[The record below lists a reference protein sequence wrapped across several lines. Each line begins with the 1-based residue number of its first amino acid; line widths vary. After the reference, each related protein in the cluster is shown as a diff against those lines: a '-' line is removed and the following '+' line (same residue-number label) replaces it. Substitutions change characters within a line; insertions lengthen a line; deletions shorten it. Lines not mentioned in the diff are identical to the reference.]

1 MAESQNVEW
10 KESWRDEYLKWICGF
25 ANAQGGKI
33 YIGADDNGKVIGLQ
47 DSKKLLEDIPN
58 KVRDVLGIIVDVNL
72 LKKNGHDYIEIC
84 VNPNSYPV
92 NYKGEY
98 HYRSGSTKQQ
108 LKGQALN
115 QFLLQKTG
123 ITWDS
128 VPVQGVVVQDL
139 RNDSFDIFREQAV
152 FSKRMDRKDIN
163 ATNEQL
169 LDSLNLLENGQL
181 KRAAIL
187 LFHHN
192 PEKWIPGAYVKVGY
206 FASDSELLYQDEI
219 HGSLMSQADRV
230 VDLIFTKYLK
240 ASISYQ
246 GVTRVESY
254 PFPKAAIREAVFN
267 AIAHKFYGAL
277 IPIQISV
284 YTDKIYIA
292 NDCIFPED
300 WTVDDLMGKH
310 RSRPYNP
317 LIANTFF
324 RAGFIEAWGRGI
336 EKIKDSCK
344 EAGNPMPEYTIK
356 REDIMV
362 MFKSLVSA
370 TNQVTNQVTNQA
382 IQGKQAG
389 NNSICTRIL
398 HIIQDEPTLSQKRI
412 AGILGEK
419 YSTVK
424 YYMESMKK
432 AGIIKR
438 EGSSQKGKWLIL

>member
-1 MAESQNVEW
+1 MN
-10 KESWRDEYLKWICGF
+10 
-25 ANAQGGKI
+25 
-33 YIGADDNGKVIGLQ
+33 LQ
-47 DSKKLLEDIPN
+47 K
-58 KVRDVLGIIVDVNL
+58 R
-72 LKKNGHDYIEIC
+72 
-84 VNPNSYPV
+84 
-92 NYKGEY
+92 
-98 HYRSGSTKQQ
+98 
-108 LKGQALN
+108 
-115 QFLLQKTG
+115 FLLQKTG

-128 VPVQGVVVQDL
+128 VPIQGVTIQDL

-152 FSKRMDRKDIN
+152 RSKRMDKKDID

-169 LDSLNLLENGQL
+169 LDSLNLLENSHL

-192 PEKWIPGAYVKVGY
+192 PEKWIPGAYIKIGY
-206 FASDSELLYQDEI
+206 FESDSELRYQDEI
-219 HGSLMSQADRV
+219 HGSLISQADKV

-240 ASISYQ
+240 ADISYQ
-246 GVTRVESY
+246 GVTRVETY
-254 PFPKAAIREAVFN
+254 PFPKEAIREAVFN

-284 YTDKIYIA
+284 YADRIYIA

-300 WTVDDLMGKH
+300 WTINDLMGKH

-362 MFKSLVSA
+362 MFKSLVSSTDQA
-370 TNQVTNQVTNQA
+370 TNQATDRANQ
-382 IQGKQAG
+382 G
-389 NNSICTRIL
+389 NDNSVVTRIL
-398 HIIQDEPTLSQKRI
+398 KVIQEEPSLSQKKI
-412 AGILGEK
+412 ADVIGEK
-419 YSTVK
+419 CSTVK

-432 AGIIKR
+432 SGIIKR
-438 EGSSQKGKWLIL
+438 EGSSQKGKWIIL

>member
-1 MAESQNVEW
+1 M
-10 KESWRDEYLKWICGF
+10 DMWICKCP
-25 ANAQGGKI
+25 GGEI
-33 YIGADDNGKVIGLQ
+33 YIGTDDDGTVIGVQ
-47 DSKKLLEDIPN
+47 NSKKLLEDIPN
-58 KVRDVLGIIVDVNL
+58 KVRDILGIIVDVNL
-72 LKKNGHDYIEIC
+72 LAEDGKDYIEIC
-84 VNPNSYPV
+84 VKPNSYPV

-98 HYRSGSTKQQ
+98 HYRSGSTRQQ

-115 QFLLQKTG
+115 QFLMQKTG

-128 VPVQGVVVQDL
+128 VPVQSVTIQDF

-152 FSKRMDRKDIN
+152 LSKRMDNKDID

-169 LDSLNLLENGQL
+169 LDSLNLLENGQF

-192 PEKWIPGAYVKVGY
+192 PEKWIPGAYVKIGY
-206 FASDSELLYQDEI
+206 FESDAELRYQDEI
-219 HGSLMSQADRV
+219 HGSLISQADRV

-240 ASISYQ
+240 ADISYR
-246 GVTRVESY
+246 GVTRVETY
-254 PFPKAAIREAVFN
+254 PFPKEAIREAVFN

-284 YTDKIYIA
+284 YADKIYIA

-300 WTVDDLMGKH
+300 WTIDDLMGKH

-336 EKIKDSCK
+336 EKIKESCR

-362 MFKSLVSA
+362 MFQSLVS
-370 TNQVTNQVTNQA
+370 TLVSNTDQGTNQA
-382 IQGKQAG
+382 NQDADY
-389 NNSICTRIL
+389 SVEARIL
-398 HIIQDEPTLSQKRI
+398 TVIQKEPRLSQKKI
-412 AGILGEK
+412 ANAIGEK

-432 AGIIKR
+432 SGIIKR
-438 EGSSQKGKWLIL
+438 EGSSQKGRWIIL